1 MTYERTLTIN
11 SDHPA
16 LPGHFPGHPVVPG
29 DIVLEEVIQALREIH
44 GQGVVVTGMPAVKL
58 SSPLRPEER
67 LTVTVESQESETE
80 ANQAVDG
87 RCLENATGTRKPA
100 VDPPDGLGG
109 GVAGKTGGQ
118 GAAHSRLS
126 LLSLPFR

>member
-29 DIVLEEVIQALREIH
+29 VIVLEEVIQALREIH

-58 SSPLRPEER
+58 SCPGASGFDCRA
-67 LTVTVESQESETE
+67 E

-126 LLSLPFR
+126 LLSLPFG

>member
-1 MTYERTLTIN
+1 MGKGSSSRECRRSNFLLH
-11 SDHPA
+11 SD
-16 LPGHFPGHPVVPG
+16 LKNG
-29 DIVLEEVIQALREIH
+29 
-44 GQGVVVTGMPAVKL
+44 
-58 SSPLRPEER
+58 SPLPSNLRRAKRQPSPARWEPASWRPGVSGFDCR
-67 LTVTVESQESETE
+67 AE

-87 RCLENATGTRKPA
+87 RCLENATGTRKRA

-126 LLSLPFR
+126 LLSLPFG